1 MCLAPPLT
9 QLTSYT
15 VVMDAAPG
23 PDTSDSDL
31 QLQLVSDPTVSGII
45 ENTRIVEVGRNN
57 SVISILVSAY

>member
-23 PDTSDSDL
+23 PDTSNSDL
-31 QLQLVSDPTVSGII
+31 QLQLVSDPIINENAMIHNVDLNIEESIRISVSGH
-45 ENTRIVEVGRNN
+45 
-57 SVISILVSAY
+57 